1 MHKVYITGSGLW
13 VPPNLI
19 SNDELV
25 VAYNEYAKLRWKKR
39 QSSWINSSTP
49 PRPVPSSL
57 STSTT
62 QTCRWAASAS
72 SARSGRGIRLGVVC

>member
-25 VAYNEYAKLRWKKR
+25 AAYNEYAKLRWKKR
-39 QSSWINSSTP
+39 QSSWINSPTP
-49 PRPVPSSL
+49 PRPAPSSL

-62 QTCRWAASAS
+62 QTGGQR
-72 SARSGRGIRLGVVC
+72 RHHLLVRGGVFDCVLTQV